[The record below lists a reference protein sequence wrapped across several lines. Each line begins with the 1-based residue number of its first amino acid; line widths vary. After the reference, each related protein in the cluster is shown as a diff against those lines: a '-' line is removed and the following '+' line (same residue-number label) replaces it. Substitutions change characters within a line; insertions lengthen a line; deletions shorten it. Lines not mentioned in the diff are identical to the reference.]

1 MIKDIWFDLDYE
13 DGDDSRGIRNPVV
26 LYTSKS
32 GLSSLIGELKR
43 VDELQE
49 NGRYLIDV
57 ESVDKIFDVPFTHI
71 EIANSPL
78 ESGSSTEN
86 DDNWKKIFTI
96 FGVVIFVIGFLSIY
110 GIVRLFMD
118 LIA

>member
-1 MIKDIWFDLDYE
+1 MIKDKWFDLDYE
-13 DGDDSRGIRNPVV
+13 DADDSRGTRSPVV
-26 LYTSKS
+26 LYASKS
-32 GLSSLIGELKR
+32 GLTSLVEELKR
-43 VDELQE
+43 IDELQKD
-49 NGRYLIDV
+49 GRHLIDV
-57 ESVDKIFDVPFTHI
+57 EGVDKIFDVPFTHI

-78 ESGSSTEN
+78 ESGSSTED